1 MALLAEF
8 QSAVFNTALENRQSS
23 LSFFKVDQ
31 DSKVDQKSS
40 ALTQSV
46 II

>member
-8 QSAVFNTALENRQSS
+8 QCAVFNTALENRQSS
-23 LSFFKVDQ
+23 LSFLKVDH
-31 DSKVDQKSS
+31 DLKTHQKPS

-46 II
+46 TI